1 MLVTLLLIGLGT
13 LSILLGFI
21 ALLSQKIYLHPETKE
36 LTEVEVP
43 ILGRLRT
50 NYPALVFVLLG
61 FSLIFY
67 VVGTMPPKPVKW
79 LVEGRFIAN
88 NPKMIWH
95 LDKLS
100 IHPCDFTPSM
110 DNGKFT
116 ISLELGE
123 GVTFEDKVEKISY
136 ADSGGSFTIWP
147 KKELKLDEKGNDA
160 SLLKARTATTR
171 VYKDVHLTT
180 F

>member
-88 NPKMIWH
+88 SPKMIWH
-95 LDKLS
+95 LDKLR
-100 IHPCDFTPSM
+100 IHPCGFDPKIL
-110 DNGKFT
+110 NGYFT
-116 ISLELGE
+116 IGLELGE
-123 GVTFEDKVEKISY
+123 GIAFEDAVEKISY
-136 ADSGGSFTIWP
+136 TDTGGSFTIWP
-147 KKELKLDEKGNDA
+147 KKELKLHEKGDDA
-160 SLLKARTATTR
+160 TLLKARTATTR
-171 VYKDVHLTT
+171 TYKDVRLTT

>member
-1 MLVTLLLIGLGT
+1 MHPPHRVCPSPKNRTTRAGNRFRPCLLCT
-13 LSILLGFI
+13 TRRS
-21 ALLSQKIYLHPETKE
+21 PCW
-36 LTEVEVP
+36 
-43 ILGRLRT
+43 GRLRT

-79 LVEGRFIAN
+79 LVEGRFIAKK
-88 NPKMIWH
+88 PKMIWH

-123 GVTFEDKVEKISY
+123 GVTGLEIGQLVAVSPSRPCRRRRRIRPGIPLRHRQWMPFLQSPCQ
-136 ADSGGSFTIWP
+136 WRR
-147 KKELKLDEKGNDA
+147 L
-160 SLLKARTATTR
+160 
-171 VYKDVHLTT
+171 
-180 F
+180 